1 MQIKY
6 ITVPLQTDM
15 IVTVVQSDIAW
26 MSPKDNIKCVEAL
39 IGKAP
44 ASDIYVLPEMWN
56 TGFVTDQAVS
66 IDQND
71 TINWMKATAKKY
83 NAAICGSLCVNDE
96 EGKSR
101 NRIYFVKPEG
111 DITTY
116 DKRHL
121 FGYSGEDK
129 YYDGG
134 EKRVVVEFRGLHFL
148 LAICYDLRFPVWL
161 RYQEDYDAMII
172 VANWP
177 ESRQYAWQTLI
188 RARAIENQCHVVACN
203 RVGKDKMCSYSGMSA
218 IIDSRG
224 MPLIEAEAN
233 REMVITSEIDID
245 KQNYYREKHRD
256 LYNRD
261 NFKITR

>member
-1 MQIKY
+1 
-6 ITVPLQTDM
+6 
-15 IVTVVQSDIAW
+15 
-26 MSPKDNIKCVEAL
+26 MSPKDNIKRIDSLIAEAT
-39 IGKAP
+39 P
-44 ASDIYVLPEMWN
+44 SDIYVLPEMWN

-224 MPLIEAEAN
+224 IPLIEAEAN
-233 REMVITSEIDID
+233 REMVITSEIDIN
-245 KQNYYREKHRD
+245 KQNHYREKHRD